1 MERLHR
7 ARAPYFKPPG
17 CLPCEQSA
25 RLTEERKEEE
35 GLRTRRKKTNCGRQA
50 VIDSAGTEPFAEL
63 EAVTDSSGTE
73 PLAEPDAVI
82 DSAGTEPFAEPEAV
96 TDSSGTEPLA
106 EPEPV
111 RFRSTSLRTTE
122 PHPVVMMSTLTKYTY
137 HCRKGFKLSQRATHR
152 PYCLFVFSTTVS
164 SSSGQM
170 LDCFLVHNYLLFG
183 RTDAC
188 LLFGAHPLS

>member
-1 MERLHR
+1 MNRSLGRSWGPHTMERLHR

-73 PLAEPDAVI
+73 PLAEP
-82 DSAGTEPFAEPEAV
+82 
-96 TDSSGTEPLA
+96 
-106 EPEPV
+106 EPV
-111 RFRSTSLRTTE
+111 RFRGRNLRTTE
-122 PHPVVMMSTLTKYTY
+122 PHPVVMMSTLTKYAY
-137 HCRKGFKLSQRATHR
+137 HCRRGFKLSQRATHR

-183 RTDAC
+183 RTDAG
-188 LLFGAHPLS
+188 LLFGAHSLPRFKVARHARPP